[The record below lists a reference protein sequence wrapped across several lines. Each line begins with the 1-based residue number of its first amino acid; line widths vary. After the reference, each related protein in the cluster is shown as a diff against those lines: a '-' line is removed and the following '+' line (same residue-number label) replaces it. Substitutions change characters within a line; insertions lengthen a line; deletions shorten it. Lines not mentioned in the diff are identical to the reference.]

1 MQLFLRLTMSA
12 GMERLRLEI
21 LDRYE
26 SGILGMLMLLLNISI
41 IFLKHLAKTGRI
53 HGRRTFTRSD
63 DAFRHGRRT
72 AQDAVDGSFGA
83 HDHIHGRGS
92 RRWPVDR

>member
-41 IFLKHLAKTGRI
+41 IFLKC
-53 HGRRTFTRSD
+53 
-63 DAFRHGRRT
+63 
-72 AQDAVDGSFGA
+72 
-83 HDHIHGRGS
+83 
-92 RRWPVDR
+92 